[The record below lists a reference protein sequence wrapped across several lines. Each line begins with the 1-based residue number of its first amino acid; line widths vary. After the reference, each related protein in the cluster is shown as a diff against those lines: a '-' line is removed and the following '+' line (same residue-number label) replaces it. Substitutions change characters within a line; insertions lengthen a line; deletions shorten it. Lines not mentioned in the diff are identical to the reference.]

1 MLGSFGSI
9 VFETSDKKILTYDEF
24 ERNNSNRYAKHNS
37 LGVKPKTEYIGP
49 ELETISFSMVLRAAL
64 GIDVDNTLEELRR
77 IRDTPE
83 VNKLIVGGKLIG
95 TNFIIKSMS
104 EKHDVVDNKG
114 QTQKATVSIELEE
127 YILDIPK
134 STVKA
139 VYKKSI
145 KKSNK
150 TGTKKSI
157 PKKNVLKK
165 PVAKNK
171 VQKEMASYN
180 KNMQLERIA
189 MQKATNSNK
198 NKYSSNDGKKRIKY
212 GM

>member
-9 VFETSDKKILTYDEF
+9 VFETSDNKTLTYNEL
-24 ERNNSNRYAKHNS
+24 ERSNSNRYAKHNS

-49 ELETISFSMVLRAAL
+49 ELETITFSIVLKTSL
-64 GIDVDNTLEELRR
+64 GINVDNTLAELKR

-83 VNKLIVGGKLIG
+83 VNKLIIGGKLIG
-95 TNFIIKSMS
+95 TNFVIKNMS
-104 EKHDVVDNKG
+104 EKYDVVDNKG
-114 QTQKATVSIELEE
+114 KTQKATVNIELEE

-134 STVKA
+134 ATVKA
-139 VYKKSI
+139 VLKKSI
-145 KKSNK
+145 KKSKK
-150 TGTKKSI
+150 TGTKKSL

-165 PVAKNK
+165 HISIKT
-171 VQKEMASYN
+171 EMGRYN
-180 KNMQLERIA
+180 RDMQLERIA
-189 MQKATNSNK
+189 MQKATSSNK